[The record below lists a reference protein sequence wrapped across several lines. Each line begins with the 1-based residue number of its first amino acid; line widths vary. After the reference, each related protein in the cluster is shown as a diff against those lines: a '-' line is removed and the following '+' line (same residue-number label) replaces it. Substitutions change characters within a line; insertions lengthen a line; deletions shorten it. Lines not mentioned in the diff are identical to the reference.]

1 MMVEDGEAVAAF
13 FELAPVGTEGRE
25 MAWLWQA
32 RDALENALQ
41 DSFDELDDNPWV
53 VQLYAQDEADWDN
66 YRRSLANYLQPRAQ
80 GSAFSDF
87 YLRFFA
93 QDRKSTRLNSSH

>member
-1 MMVEDGEAVAAF
+1 MLLEDGQSVAAF

-53 VQLYAQDEADWDN
+53 VQLYAQD
-66 YRRSLANYLQPRAQ
+66 
-80 GSAFSDF
+80 
-87 YLRFFA
+87 
-93 QDRKSTRLNSSH
+93 